1 MIASLSLLSA
11 LAAATLATS
20 FVSGI
25 LGMAGGM
32 MLLGVLLAALPVP
45 AAMALHGVTQLASNG
60 GRAVL
65 LRREIDLRI
74 LGGYVAGGL
83 GALAFFAVAHVVLG
97 KAGVLIAMGLAP
109 FAGLALPERLH
120 LNVERRGHAFAC
132 GLACVSLALTAGVA
146 GPLLDVFFVRTT
158 MTRHR
163 VVATKAA
170 TQTFGHLLKIVYF
183 GHLVRGGEGGPG
195 AAVVALRGA
204 AAVCGTAASSKA
216 LERMSDGVFRTWTR
230 RVIVTLG
237 VVYLATGVHALRG

>member
-1 MIASLSLLSA
+1 MMAALPLLAA
-11 LAAATLATS
+11 LAAASLATS

-45 AAMALHGVTQLASNG
+45 TAMALHGITQLAANG
-60 GRAVL
+60 GRALL

-74 LGGYVAGGL
+74 LAGYVAGGFV
-83 GALAFFAVAHVVLG
+83 ALALFAMAHVVLG

-109 FAGLALPERLH
+109 FAGLALPKRLH

-132 GLACVSLALTAGVA
+132 GLACICLSLTAGVA
-146 GPLLDVFFVRTT
+146 GPLLDLFFVRST
-158 MTRHR
+158 MSRHR

-170 TQTFGHLLKIVYF
+170 TQTFGHPLKIVYF
-183 GHLVRGGEGGPG
+183 GSLVRGTKADLDLGI
-195 AAVVALRGA
+195 AAMMVAMAL
-204 AAVCGTAASSKA
+204 CGTALSGRV
-216 LERMSDGVFRTWTR
+216 LERMSDGDFRKWTR

-237 VVYLATGVHALRG
+237 AVYLVSGVSALRG